1 MLRLVEPADPGDAA
15 RTMTSTDTN
24 VLGGPLEPCS
34 LDPLTGYLRDGC
46 CRGDPTDRGLH
57 VVCARMTA
65 GFLAFSRR
73 QGNDL
78 VTPRPEFG
86 FPGLRP
92 GDQWC
97 LCATRWREAYAAGVA
112 PDVVLAS
119 THLNALGVVAL
130 HELRAHAV
138 DASSDGAPPSR

>member
-1 MLRLVEPADPGDAA
+1 MSD
-15 RTMTSTDTN
+15 SDTN
-24 VLGGPLEPCS
+24 VLGSALAPCS

-46 CRGDPTDRGLH
+46 CRGDPSDRGMH
-57 VVCARMTA
+57 VICARMTA
-65 GFLAFSRR
+65 EFLEFSRQ

-86 FPGLRP
+86 FAGLRP

-97 LCATRWREAYAAGVA
+97 VCATRWREAYDAGVA
-112 PDVVLAS
+112 PDVVLEA
-119 THLNALGVVAL
+119 TNLNALGVVAL

-138 DASSDGAPPSR
+138 DAAGERPSD